1 MAVAQASP
9 IIVLDEPTV
18 HLDIRHQIDV
28 MELLT
33 DLNLRDGRTIVTVL
47 HDLNLAARSI
57 PRIAVL
63 AEGRLVADGPPA
75 EALDSERIREVF
87 RVDPALLPAGPW
99 TETTSV
105 GARG

>member
-1 MAVAQASP
+1 VAQASP

-33 DLNLRDGRTIVTVL
+33 DLNTRDGRTIVTVL

-63 AEGRLVADGPPA
+63 ADGRLVADGPPT
-75 EALDSERIREVF
+75 EALDGQRIREVF
-87 RVDPALLPAGPW
+87 RVDPAMLPAGPW
-99 TETTSV
+99 SEAATPAE
-105 GARG
+105 RR